1 MIGFEIILMIVI
13 VRDSTGAMAIG
24 VMLATAIMLGII

>member
-1 MIGFEIILMIVI
+1 MIGFDIILMIVI
-13 VRDSTGAMAIG
+13 VRDSTSAMAIS